1 MKLVISSQWSVG
13 SSQYVTQRLTTDY
26 GLMTRDLRQSA
37 LPRGGFTLLELLLAV
52 AIFAVVLASINAV
65 FYSAMRLQRRASGTI
80 EESLPLQQTVSI
92 LKRDLQGLVAPGG
105 VLAGP
110 LQSGMF
116 IGNSSGLTVPPGST
130 TFFTCTGAIDDTSPW
145 ADVQKVVY
153 YLKNSDYQNVAG
165 KDLVRAVSRNLLP
178 TTQDQLV
185 EQWLMGGVERLQL
198 AFFDGAAWR
207 DSWDSTTQDPTTG
220 QTNNLPRA
228 IKVQLA
234 LAARRGEAQ
243 KAPVELIVPVII
255 QARTNQTQNAA
266 TK

>member
-1 MKLVISSQWSVG
+1 
-13 SSQYVTQRLTTDY
+13 
-26 GLMTRDLRQSA
+26 
-37 LPRGGFTLLELLLAV
+37 
-52 AIFAVVLASINAV
+52 
-65 FYSAMRLQRRASGTI
+65 MRLQNKSARTV
-80 EESLPLQQTVSI
+80 EESLPIQQTVAI
-92 LKRDLQGLVAPGG
+92 LKRDFRGIAAPGVMG
-105 VLAGP
+105 SY
-110 LQSGMF
+110 LQSPTTSTPTG
-116 IGNSSGLTVPPGST
+116 GSPLPPTAT
-130 TFFTCTGAIDDTSPW
+130 TLYTCTGVLDDTSPW

-153 YLKNSDYQNVAG
+153 YLKNSDYQNAAG
-165 KDLVRAVSRNLLP
+165 KDLVRAVSRNSLP

-198 AFFDGAAWR
+198 TFFDGAAWR

-228 IKVQLA
+228 IKVKLA

-243 KAPVELIVPVII
+243 KAPVELIVPAII